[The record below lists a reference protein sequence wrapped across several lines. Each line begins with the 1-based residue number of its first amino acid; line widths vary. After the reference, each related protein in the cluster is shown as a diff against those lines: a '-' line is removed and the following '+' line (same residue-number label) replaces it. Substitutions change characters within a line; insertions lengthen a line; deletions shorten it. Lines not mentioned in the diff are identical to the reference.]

1 MYIDTHCHL
10 NYDPLYHQVDKLIQ
24 AAHQAGVNTLICVG
38 TDLDSSRRAVQL
50 ADKYSEIY
58 ATVGIHPHD
67 ARELPNDWSAKL
79 KKLSHHKK
87 VVALG
92 EIGLDYYRN
101 YASHEKQ
108 RQLFVHQILLAQSL
122 QLPMVIHNRRADDD
136 MRLYLQQGGYFK
148 GVLHCFSS
156 KADFARDMLALGLH
170 ISFTGNVT
178 YGSKKTEQAVKA
190 VPLERLMLE
199 TDAPFLTPASLRGQ
213 TNQPAN
219 IPIIAR
225 RIAEIKKIELDTV
238 AQQTTA
244 TANQF
249 FQLPV

>member
-10 NYDPLYHQVDKLIQ
+10 NYDPLYNQADAVIQ
-24 AAHQAGVNTLICVG
+24 KAHQAGVIKVICVG
-38 TDLDSSRRAVQL
+38 TDLESSRRAIQL
-50 ADKYSEIY
+50 AEKHPTVF

-67 ARELPNDWSAKL
+67 ARDLPGDWQATL
-79 KKLSHHKK
+79 KSLSQHNK

-92 EIGLDYYRN
+92 EMGLDYYRD
-101 YASHEKQ
+101 YTPREKQ
-108 RQLFVHQILLAQSL
+108 QELFVHQILLAQSL

-136 MRLYLQQGGYFK
+136 MRLYLQQGGYFR

-156 KADFARDMLALGLH
+156 KAGFARDMLTLGLH

-178 YGSKKTEQAVKA
+178 YGSRKTEQAVKA
-190 VPLERLMLE
+190 VPPERLMLE

-225 RIAEIKKIELDTV
+225 RIAEIKKIELNTV

-244 TANQF
+244 TAKQF
-249 FQLPV
+249 FQLPG